1 MNLPIPSSKMTARRA
16 RSDVTSAFDVSAVL
30 NLAFLHPGCPTDD
43 KLKEMVVDA
52 YRNSRLFI
60 EDHQAGR
67 MPWTQLAAIYGAP
80 PVDASHLANMSSFG
94 TFRNRSA
101 LLERAGVPALPRPGP
116 ANPRTSHSCNLPS
129 CKINLPFLCAD
140 LLNDVLGGQKFAMK
154 ASSQLERALEDCGS
168 IVSGMGLVA
177 KCKCDDWP
185 QCLCPKRHEAR
196 KILNASVPGGLC
208 DDRSV
213 IAPTNLRHGHANI
226 DQTNTGP
233 LTPCSITP
241 LAHTS
246 VHTQQHH
253 SHPVHPQLHLHPF
266 THATTHIHPRTQ
278 SHNTSPT
285 QTPTPT
291 SLPRQHQPRSLDI
304 THQHQQHTQQT
315 HALTSLP
322 HSTTHA
328 QSFIQ
333 LPHLDQSPPSQG
345 VRYLHCA
352 FNDPKATNYTNPIH
366 LIQSNPRPPPT
377 NQAPASTTNHIHIL
391 FQPQDLSRTP
401 HRSP

>member
-1 MNLPIPSSKMTARRA
+1 MI
-16 RSDVTSAFDVSAVL
+16 
-30 NLAFLHPGCPTDD
+30 
-43 KLKEMVVDA
+43 
-52 YRNSRLFI
+52 
-60 EDHQAGR
+60 
-67 MPWTQLAAIYGAP
+67 
-80 PVDASHLANMSSFG
+80 
-94 TFRNRSA
+94 
-101 LLERAGVPALPRPGP
+101 
-116 ANPRTSHSCNLPS
+116 
-129 CKINLPFLCAD
+129 
-140 LLNDVLGGQKFAMK
+140 
-154 ASSQLERALEDCGS
+154 SSQPWWINGPVPKQFSTRLIHPVES
-168 IVSGMGLVA
+168 IHQSHIVIFSHCLWLV
-177 KCKCDDWP
+177 CEGVYRWHD
-185 QCLCPKRHEAR
+185 
-196 KILNASVPGGLC
+196 N
-208 DDRSV
+208 RSV
-213 IAPTNLRHGHANI
+213 IAPTNLRHGHASI

-266 THATTHIHPRTQ
+266 MHATTHTTLAHNHTTHHPHR
-278 SHNTSPT
+278 
-285 QTPTPT
+285 
-291 SLPRQHQPRSLDI
+291 LPHQPRSLDI

-322 HSTTHA
+322 HSTTHT

-345 VRYLHCA
+345 VRYLHSA

-391 FQPQDLSRTP
+391 FLKATNAPTNHTPLSLQPPPGFLFLQPQDLSRTP
-401 HRSP
+401 HR